1 MKSGL
6 YDRLFAGLDRFCGSD
21 SRPTSLAGWAVNTPV
36 ILDGHPFSFDRHEY
50 LKGPYGD
57 PRRFEVHLKATQLG
71 LTVYGMLRSLYS
83 LRYRGFK
90 GVLYLF
96 PSRNDVADFSRAR
109 VKNLIAEN
117 PETIGGWLSDTDNL
131 GLKKVGDGH
140 LYLRGMVSR
149 VGLKSVPA
157 DFVVFDELDEARDQS
172 AVDMA
177 IERMAHSEFKEVL
190 MLSNPSLPDFG
201 IDKFFQETDQCYW
214 LIKCEGCGRW
224 CNLVEDFPRCLQE
237 TKDGLTIRACA
248 GCGKELDISTG
259 EWVPKKPGADRRGY
273 QHSQLHS
280 VYVEPAEL
288 LRKFRTARTLTNFYN
303 LCLGLAYV
311 EAENRLAIE
320 EVLSLCGDS
329 GIASRDSGPC
339 YMGVDQG
346 RDLHVTIANRSHQ
359 KTVALIHLG
368 VYRDW
373 EELDSLMN
381 RFSVVRAVVDALPE
395 MRNARAFAQRHQG
408 KVFLNF
414 YNEHQKGAPRW
425 DEKALTVLVNRTE
438 SLDASHRL
446 IQDSE
451 VVLPRECDVVRDFAG
466 HLHNVAKKLEEDEE
480 TGSKRYVYVRLG
492 EDHFRHAFNYTV
504 IAMHELSR
512 GFFSGADLS

>member
-1 MKSGL
+1 M
-6 YDRLFAGLDRFCGSD
+6 
-21 SRPTSLAGWAVNTPV
+21 TTPV
-36 ILDGHPFSFDRHEY
+36 ILDGQPFSFERHEY
-50 LKGPYGD
+50 LQGPYRD
-57 PRRFEVHLKATQLG
+57 PRPFEVHLKATQLG
-71 LTVYGMLRSLYS
+71 LTVYAMLRSLYS

-96 PSRNDVADFSRAR
+96 PSRADVADFSRAR
-109 VKNLIAEN
+109 VKALLQEN
-117 PETIGGWLSDTDNL
+117 PETIGSWLRDTDNI
-131 GLKKVGDGH
+131 GLKKVGGGH

-157 DFVVFDELDEARDQS
+157 DLVAFDELDEARDQS

-201 IDKFFQETDQCYW
+201 IDRAFQETDQCYW
-214 LIKCEGCGRW
+214 LIKCVGCGRW
-224 CNLVEDFPRCLQE
+224 CNLLEDFPGCLQE
-237 TKDGLTIRACA
+237 TKDGRTIRACV
-248 GCGKELDISTG
+248 GCGRGLEISAG
-259 EWVPKKPGADRRGY
+259 EWVAKRPGADRRGY

-288 LRKFRTARTLTNFYN
+288 LRKYRQARSLTNFYN
-303 LCLGLAYV
+303 LNLGLAYV
-311 EAENRLAIE
+311 EAENRLTVE
-320 EVLSLCGDS
+320 EVLALCGDS
-329 GIASRDSGPC
+329 GIASQDSGPC

-346 RDLHVTIANRSHQ
+346 RDLHVTIAKRHTQ
-359 KTVALIHLG
+359 KAAAVIHLG

-373 EELDSLMN
+373 EELDSLMS
-381 RFSVVRAVVDALPE
+381 RFFVVRAVVDALPE

-425 DEKALTVLVNRTE
+425 DEKALTVSVNRTE
-438 SLDASHRL
+438 SLDASHKL
-446 IQDSE
+446 IQEAE
-451 VVLPRECDVVRDFAG
+451 VILPRECDVVRAFAG
-466 HLHNVAKKLEEDEE
+466 QLHNTAKKLEEDEE

-492 EDHFRHAFNYTV
+492 KDHFRHAFNYGV
-504 IAMHELSR
+504 IAMHGLAR
-512 GFFSGADLS
+512 GFFSNADLS